1 MNLNYNNQKLSNKQ
15 NAGFIVKPNFQD
27 IQNLQHILNSFK
39 KHNIKVL
46 FEKTS
51 ASYINT
57 KGYDFD
63 SVCEKSDFLV
73 SIGGDGTLISTA
85 RRSFR
90 YNKAILGINLGTL
103 GFLTSVTPNLL
114 DDFLDDF
121 LDDKYEID
129 QRMMIKSELNLKSSL
144 AFNDIVIKGKSIS
157 HMVKIDGL
165 VDGQKFNSYFGDG
178 LIISTPTGST
188 AYNLSS
194 GGPIVYP
201 LTEAFIVTPI
211 SPHSLT
217 QRPLVL
223 PANFE
228 ISFMAKTPQG
238 AVVIIDG
245 QDIYELN
252 NNETI
257 KIKIASKK
265 AKLIRPKNR
274 DYFKVLNEK
283 LNWGNS

>member
-1 MNLNYNNQKLSNKQ
+1 MNLDKSFQKLTYKK
-15 NAGFIVKPNFQD
+15 NAGFIVKPNFVD
-27 IQNLQHILNSFK
+27 IKSLHKILNSFK
-39 KHNIKVL
+39 ASGINVL
-46 FEKTS
+46 FEKIG
-51 ASYINT
+51 AFYIGE

-63 SVCEKSDFLV
+63 TVCKKSDFLV

-85 RRSFR
+85 RRSFE
-90 YNKAILGINLGTL
+90 YNKAILGINLGNL
-103 GFLTSVTPNLL
+103 GFLTSVTP
-114 DDFLDDF
+114 DFLQHFLNDF
-121 LDDKYEID
+121 LNDKYQID
-129 QRMMIKSELNLKSSL
+129 KRMMITCELNLKTSL

-157 HMVKIDGL
+157 HMVRIDGL
-165 VDGQKFNSYFGDG
+165 VNGNKFNSYFGDG

-201 LTEAFIVTPI
+201 MTEAFIVTPI

-217 QRPLVL
+217 QRPLIL

-252 NNETI
+252 NNEII

-265 AKLIRPKNR
+265 AQLIRPNEI

-283 LNWGNS
+283 LNWGN